1 MSIFKFLFSEI
12 DDNSNDK
19 LGAYPE
25 KVHVRAMPERR
36 YLKTSRIMT
45 FLSAGL
51 LCGTIILTFILYL
64 LSPQL
69 RSEPVL
75 LTIDR
80 RFYTLEPIQS
90 QIVLWPSSLLVME
103 EHIKQYIL
111 LRHTIVA
118 DIDEMQMRWNENNSM
133 LRWFSS
139 TTAFNSFL
147 EEKRINM
154 SRMSEGLTT
163 EINIRFIQ
171 RVSNS
176 LWMAEFDAIEHMP
189 EEEQPTVKRWRVLL
203 EAGFKGH
210 GYPNR
215 EERLK
220 NPLDFFVDRYSMI
233 QRVITNE
240 NKNAKFID

>member
-12 DDNSNDK
+12 DDSSNDK

-45 FLSAGL
+45 FLSSAL
-51 LCGTIILTFILYL
+51 LCGTIMLALILYM

-69 RSEPVL
+69 RSEPIL
-75 LTIDR
+75 LTIDK
-80 RFYTLEPIQS
+80 RFYKLEPIQS
-90 QIVLWPSSLLVME
+90 QIVLWPSSLLLME

-111 LRHTIVA
+111 LRHTIVP
-118 DIDEMQMRWNENNSM
+118 DIDEMQMRWSEENS
-133 LRWFSS
+133 LLKWFSGGDAFS
-139 TTAFNSFL
+139 TFL
-147 EEKRINM
+147 QEKTINLV
-154 SRMSEGLTT
+154 RMAEGLTT
-163 EINIRFIQ
+163 EVNIRLIH
-171 RVSNS
+171 RISNS
-176 LWMAEFDAIEHMP
+176 LWLAEFDTIEHMP
-189 EEEQPTVKRWRVLL
+189 DEEFPTVKRWRALL
-203 EAGFKGH
+203 EAGFQRR

-220 NPLDFFVDRYSMI
+220 NPLDFTVNTYSLI
-233 QRVITNE
+233 SRAVTKE